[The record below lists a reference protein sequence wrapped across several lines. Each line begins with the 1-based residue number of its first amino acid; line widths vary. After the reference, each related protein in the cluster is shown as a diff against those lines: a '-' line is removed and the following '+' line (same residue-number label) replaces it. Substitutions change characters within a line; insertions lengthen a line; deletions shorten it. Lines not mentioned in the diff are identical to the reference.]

1 MHAAAAPG
9 LLPLLLPLPTARC
22 RCWRGWAASALRTL
36 THQLLLLP
44 VPAWQIIMKATMP
57 GTMGRVLGGFRR
69 TLDQTDRL
77 PVCHLADQPQ
87 ASRGVGHAQGHAAA
101 AAELLPLSAGV

>member
-1 MHAAAAPG
+1 
-9 LLPLLLPLPTARC
+9 
-22 RCWRGWAASALRTL
+22 
-36 THQLLLLP
+36 
-44 VPAWQIIMKATMP
+44 MKATMP

-87 ASRGVGHAQGHAAA
+87 ASRGWWGMCWGMQ
-101 AAELLPLSAGV
+101 LRLPSCCC